1 MQVVSFS
8 GNKREN
14 LGKKHNVQLRKQG
27 LVPAVLYG
35 QGISESFSLTPK
47 DIKGLVYTPDF
58 KLANLSL
65 EGKEYN
71 CFIKDIQFH
80 PVTDEILHVDFLSL
94 TDGVPVN
101 VKVPL
106 RTVGVSEG
114 VKLGGK
120 LIQQIRKIDVRTTP
134 DNMIDHVEVDISGLD
149 LGDSVR
155 VRDIKPVA
163 GVEIL
168 NIPAT
173 PVAMVEI
180 PRALRSASAAE
191 EDGAAPAEAVE
202 ATEEA

>member
-14 LGKKHNVQLRKQG
+14 LGKKHNTQLRKQG

-35 QGISESFSLTPK
+35 HGINESFSLKPK

-58 KLANLSL
+58 KLAKLSL
-65 EGKEYN
+65 EGKDYD

-80 PVTDEILHVDFLSL
+80 PVSDEIVHVDFLSL
-94 TDGVPVN
+94 TEGTPVN

-106 RTVGVSEG
+106 RTVGVSPG

-134 DNMIDHVEVDISGLD
+134 DKLIDHVEVDISSLG

-155 VRDIKPVA
+155 VRDIKPVE

-168 NIPAT
+168 NIAAT

-191 EDGAAPAEAVE
+191 EKEEGAAQAAE
-202 ATEEA
+202 